1 VVARL
6 PEAPPGLKGETDLRK
21 IRTPSV
27 RKVLVEKMGGSGGSE
42 DAVRLALD
50 WLARHQSRD
59 GRWDIDEFDAVCR
72 GCRSPGFQIHCDAA
86 VTGLAILC
94 FLGQSHSPATEGP
107 FRRNVT
113 EALGW
118 LVAGQ
123 DARGCLSREDQR
135 YTMYS
140 HGIATLALSE
150 AYTLTRDERYL
161 EPLRRAVRLIIA
173 SQNPTTGGW
182 RYQPAPPLRGDT
194 SITGWQVLA
203 LTSARG
209 AGLAVPESSFERAR
223 HWLDVEVAGGRFGG
237 IYGYTRPDEP
247 RLAMVA
253 EGMFA
258 RQLLGAKRTDR
269 NIEES
274 ARYIQSETRTGSYL
288 DNLYLLYYG
297 NLALYHYQGWIWER
311 WNREVRDFLVRS
323 QHKTGPLAGSWDP
336 NGEWSEPG
344 GRVLSTCFAALTL
357 EVYYRYLPL
366 YWKADQA
373 QGEAA
378 E

>member
-1 VVARL
+1 
-6 PEAPPGLKGETDLRK
+6 
-21 IRTPSV
+21 
-27 RKVLVEKMGGSGGSE
+27 
-42 DAVRLALD
+42 
-50 WLARHQSRD
+50 
-59 GRWDIDEFDAVCR
+59 
-72 GCRSPGFQIHCDAA
+72 
-86 VTGLAILC
+86 
-94 FLGQSHSPATEGP
+94 
-107 FRRNVT
+107 
-113 EALGW
+113 
-118 LVAGQ
+118 
-123 DARGCLSREDQR
+123 
-135 YTMYS
+135 
-140 HGIATLALSE
+140 
-150 AYTLTRDERYL
+150 
-161 EPLRRAVRLIIA
+161 
-173 SQNPTTGGW
+173 
-182 RYQPAPPLRGDT
+182 
-194 SITGWQVLA
+194 
-203 LTSARG
+203 
-209 AGLAVPESSFERAR
+209 VPESSFERAR